1 MLTVGP
7 QVPELSSNTF
17 PFKKILFATDFT
29 SEAAIAAAFVVNF
42 AEAFEAGIDVLN
54 VVQDGAADDPKLL
67 EDIRACF
74 FSVVDGLVPR
84 HARAFCDPKTFVAIG
99 GAHDRIIEHIRDNSI
114 DLLVLS
120 IRRASHLMMEMRTSG
135 VFRIIV
141 DAECPVLTIRR

>member
-1 MLTVGP
+1 
-7 QVPELSSNTF
+7 
-17 PFKKILFATDFT
+17 
-29 SEAAIAAAFVVNF
+29 
-42 AEAFEAGIDVLN
+42 
-54 VVQDGAADDPKLL
+54 
-67 EDIRACF
+67 
-74 FSVVDGLVPR
+74 VPR